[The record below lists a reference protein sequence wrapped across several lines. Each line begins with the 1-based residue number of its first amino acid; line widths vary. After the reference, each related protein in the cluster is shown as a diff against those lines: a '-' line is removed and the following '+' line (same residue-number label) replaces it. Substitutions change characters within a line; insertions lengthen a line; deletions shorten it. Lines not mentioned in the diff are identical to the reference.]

1 MATADRAVGR
11 FGVGL
16 RSTLL
21 TALRSPTALALLVA
35 LPPLVVVG
43 YAEAMAGFPRL
54 PFVETV
60 PKTAGRLNGALFA
73 TAFLAGLLGLFQV
86 VSAAR
91 ADRRLVVAGY
101 PRVTLFVARL
111 ASVLVVVAVA
121 AVLSLS
127 TLWVGVAPEAPLAA
141 FGSLL
146 LAGLTY
152 GLVGVLVGSV
162 LPRELEGSLVLVT
175 LADMDAILSSGLVE
189 TEGLASFTPLHAA
202 NPLFRAAVLDGTVPG
217 DELRAGFATV
227 AGLTVLAAVAYL
239 RLVGTAGSGAG
250 TVESGAGTV
259 ESADDDLAAD
269 TGGDAR

>member
-1 MATADRAVGR
+1 MATADGTAGR
-11 FGVGL
+11 FAVGL

-21 TALRSPTALALLVA
+21 ASLRSPTALGLLVA
-35 LPPLVVVG
+35 LPPVVVVA
-43 YAEAMAGFPRL
+43 YAEAMASFPAL

-60 PKTAGRLNGALFA
+60 PATAGRLNGALFA

-101 PRVTLFVARL
+101 PRATLFLARL
-111 ASVLVVVAVA
+111 ASVLVVVTVA
-121 AVLSLS
+121 ATLSLA
-127 TLWVGVAPEAPLAA
+127 TLWLGAAPEAPVAA
-141 FGSLL
+141 FGALL

-189 TEGLASFTPLHAA
+189 AEGLGSLTPLHAA
-202 NPLFRAAVLDGTVPG
+202 NPLFRAAVLDGTVPS
-217 DELRAGFATV
+217 DDLRAGLATV
-227 AGLTVLAAVAYL
+227 AGLAVLAAVAYL
-239 RLVGTAGSGAG
+239 RLVGTTGGAAIESASEEPAAGSGG
-250 TVESGAGTV
+250 
-259 ESADDDLAAD
+259 DL
-269 TGGDAR
+269 R

>member
-1 MATADRAVGR
+1 MATADRAAGR
-11 FGVGL
+11 FAVGL

-21 TALRSPTALALLVA
+21 ESLRSPTALGLLVA
-35 LPPLVVVG
+35 LPPVVVVA
-43 YAEAMAGFPRL
+43 YAQAMASFPAL

-101 PRVTLFVARL
+101 PRLTLFVARL

-121 AVLSLS
+121 ATLSLA
-127 TLWVGVAPEAPLAA
+127 TLWIGVTPEAPLAA
-141 FGSLL
+141 FGALL

-162 LPRELEGSLVLVT
+162 LPRELEGSLVLVM

-189 TEGLASFTPLHAA
+189 AEGLGSVTPLHAA
-202 NPLFRAAVLDGTVPG
+202 NPLFRAAVLEGTVPS
-217 DELRAGFATV
+217 DDLRAGLATV
-227 AGLTVLAAVAYL
+227 AGLTVLAALAYL
-239 RLVGTAGSGAG
+239 RLVGTAGGRSI
-250 TVESGAGTV
+250 
-259 ESADDDLAAD
+259 ESADEGTGT
-269 TGGDAR
+269 TGGEAR